1 VSKTTVAWAL
11 ITVPS
16 GSLGLAMMVYETKPS
31 PAPSALSGGRK
42 PIVGSVGIS
51 PVLGSIVVNVQV
63 ATPVSSSIVA
73 ATWTS

>member
-1 VSKTTVAWAL
+1 
-11 ITVPS
+11 
-16 GSLGLAMMVYETKPS
+16 MMVYETKPS